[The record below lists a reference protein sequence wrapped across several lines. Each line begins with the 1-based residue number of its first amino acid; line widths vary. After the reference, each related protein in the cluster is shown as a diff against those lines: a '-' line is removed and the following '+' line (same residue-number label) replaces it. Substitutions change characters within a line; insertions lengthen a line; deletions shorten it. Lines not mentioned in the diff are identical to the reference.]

1 MTLLLLTFLVAILN
15 VATLLFALRVWRR
28 DRILYAG
35 LINALTTLFF
45 LNGSIVMLYIQGSK
59 HLFFN
64 LSEYF
69 SNYYLFLSL
78 SIINLI
84 VLIFYN
90 SRYASFRLDKQ
101 GLITPPSFSL
111 IFIALLVASY
121 IIGFFQLISLIDSYG
136 ISELLNPSNRSEVRH
151 SSSMYTLIFGY
162 LIPLLSVYGYTV
174 KRKMSLI
181 PLFGITTSLT
191 ACLLLGF
198 RGLLLSILVLQ
209 LFAYIQVNRRIS
221 VKTFIKSLSLV
232 IIVIYFATIG
242 RSEASRSIIEALI
255 NRIFST
261 VFYQIDN
268 ARTLYESQG
277 YPGEWLINEFLIRVG
292 FDVPILEKEVWRI
305 DFQDSEFVGGSY
317 PYIGDLLG
325 NFGEMWVGAYM
336 LLVISVYMIDKR
348 LMPKISKYVKCI
360 DFAYIVFAFVI
371 FRISMFNLSAGIVP
385 LFLGVILVALSLKL
399 RIR

>member
-1 MTLLLLTFLVAILN
+1 
-15 VATLLFALRVWRR
+15 
-28 DRILYAG
+28 
-35 LINALTTLFF
+35 
-45 LNGSIVMLYIQGSK
+45 
-59 HLFFN
+59 
-64 LSEYF
+64 
-69 SNYYLFLSL
+69 
-78 SIINLI
+78 
-84 VLIFYN
+84 
-90 SRYASFRLDKQ
+90 
-101 GLITPPSFSL
+101 
-111 IFIALLVASY
+111 
-121 IIGFFQLISLIDSYG
+121 
-136 ISELLNPSNRSEVRH
+136 
-151 SSSMYTLIFGY
+151 
-162 LIPLLSVYGYTV
+162 
-174 KRKMSLI
+174 MSLI
-181 PLFGITTSLT
+181 PLFGITTSLM

-305 DFQDSEFVGGSY
+305 DFQDSEFTGGSY

-348 LMPKISKYVKCI
+348 IMPKISKFVKCI
-360 DFAYIVFAFVI
+360 DFTYIVFAFVM

-385 LFLGVILVALSLKL
+385 LFLGVILIVLSLKL